1 MMGGD
6 ARLEGLQKRLRAFY
20 TSFEGGAQKPES
32 DSVERRAMR
41 QSIGAVIDF
50 LMAQSNWCAAD
61 SALFVKLVDALAD
74 IDRGH
79 TTSWLSNKPPHR
91 APTLINIRRHQAQ
104 AAAHME
110 QLMRRGLSREDA
122 ATKVFREIPVG
133 SSLFEKKEN
142 ASWTTVARWLDEI
155 KASPRN
161 RLERKS
167 FEAALRQR
175 EFDFSG

>member
-1 MMGGD
+1 MGGD

-20 TSFEGGAQKPES
+20 ASFEGGAQKPKS

-50 LMAQSNWCAAD
+50 LMAQPNWCAAD
-61 SALFVKLVDALAD
+61 SALFIKLGNALED
-74 IDRGH
+74 VERGH
-79 TTSWLSNKPPHR
+79 ITSWLSNKPPHR
-91 APTLINIRRHQAQ
+91 TPTPIIIRRHQAQ

-133 SSLFEKKEN
+133 SSLFEKEGN
-142 ASWTTVARWLDEI
+142 ASWRTVARWLDKI

-167 FEAALRQR
+167 FQEALRQR
-175 EFDFSG
+175 ELDFSG

>member
-1 MMGGD
+1 MDGD
-6 ARLEGLQKRLRAFY
+6 PRLEGLQKRLRAFY
-20 TSFEGGAQKPES
+20 ASFEGGGQS

-50 LMAQSNWCAAD
+50 LMAQPNWCAAD
-61 SALFVKLVDALAD
+61 SALFVKLGDALASFE
-74 IDRGH
+74 RGH
-79 TTSWLSNKPPHR
+79 TTSWLSNKSAR
-91 APTLINIRRHQAQ
+91 RVPTPINIRRRQAH

-122 ATKVFREIPVG
+122 ATKVFREIPAG
-133 SSLFEKKEN
+133 SSLFEKQEN
-142 ASWTTVARWLDEI
+142 ASWKTLAQWLDEI
-155 KASPRN
+155 KASPRS

-167 FEAALRQR
+167 FEESLRQR